1 MTDVL
6 KIALDRRAELHEEVE
21 KLDEFIR
28 MAEMLIRTAQ
38 QRGSQPVPEAT
49 EMPRRPARVA
59 EPAAAQTTAPT
70 PAPEIRRQEPQASDA
85 GVQLSRPQVIRR
97 GPAANTA

>member
-28 MAEMLIRTAQ
+28 MAETLIRTAQ
-38 QRGSQPVPEAT
+38 QRGSQTTPDAT

-59 EPAAAQTTAPT
+59 QPAAEQTTAAT
-70 PAPEIRRQEPQASDA
+70 PAQDVRRPEPQASDS
-85 GVQLSRPQVIRR
+85 GLQLSRPQVIRR
-97 GPAANTA
+97 GPAANSA

>member
-28 MAEMLIRTAQ
+28 MAEMLIRTSQ
-38 QRGSQPVPEAT
+38 QRPAAAEPEES

-59 EPAAAQTTAPT
+59 EAK
-70 PAPEIRRQEPQASDA
+70 PEIRRQEPESQDGSI
-85 GVQLSRPQVIRR
+85 QLSRPQVIRR
-97 GPAANTA
+97 GPAANSA